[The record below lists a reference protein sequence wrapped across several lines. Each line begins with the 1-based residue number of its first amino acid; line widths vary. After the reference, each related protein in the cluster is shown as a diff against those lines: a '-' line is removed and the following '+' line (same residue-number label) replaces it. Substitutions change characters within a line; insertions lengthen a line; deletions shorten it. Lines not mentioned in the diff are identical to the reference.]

1 MSPAINKKDST
12 VSMSDKLKNF
22 YRNYLETNEAPK
34 TKTEFND
41 VKRMTW
47 DNSEIKLPENS
58 RSQTKSALMSVLK
71 EKGLDVPDGLGV
83 VKKSGIAGSIE
94 ASFEGAG
101 KKVEQMIGNPQQP
114 NAENSQ
120 GFGIFKQNPNVQNQQ
135 QIPQSISQPQIFV
148 QPKVLS
154 DAEKES
160 NKRFLKQSMQI
171 PKRLWVEF
179 GIVDSEDLGEK
190 EKPQTWS
197 EQYDEWVE
205 SLADICNEHGYSF
218 PAKMELI
225 LAGVTGVS
233 LLVLPLIMKVMGMK
247 GDKKKE
253 SKKKEEPN
261 SLDELMEKENI
272 V

>member
-1 MSPAINKKDST
+1 MSPAISKKDSS
-12 VSMSDKLKNF
+12 VSMADKLKDF
-22 YRNYLETNEAPK
+22 YRNYLESNEAPK
-34 TKTEFND
+34 TKSEFND
-41 VKRMTW
+41 IKRMTW
-47 DNSEIKLPENS
+47 DNSEINLPENS

-71 EKGLDVPDGLGV
+71 EKGFDAPEGLGII
-83 VKKSGIAGSIE
+83 KKSGVSGTIE
-94 ASFEGAG
+94 ATFEGAG
-101 KKVEQMIGNPQQP
+101 KKIEQMMGNPNQPNQQQQP
-114 NAENSQ
+114 NQE
-120 GFGIFKQNPNVQNQQ
+120 GFGIFKQNPNIQNQ
-135 QIPQSISQPQIFV
+135 QIPQSISQPQILI

-154 DAEKES
+154 DSEKES

-261 SLDELMEKENI
+261 K
-272 V
+272 